1 MALEL
6 LLIILILYS
15 PSSRGIDKCVPSLA
29 ISAISISKLI
39 FMQVPSFDWTS
50 GQFMAH
56 TFTRSWME
64 LFTKSNDTFGAQLID
79 KVWAYSNGKT
89 SDLEI
94 KED

>member
-1 MALEL
+1 
-6 LLIILILYS
+6 
-15 PSSRGIDKCVPSLA
+15 
-29 ISAISISKLI
+29 
-39 FMQVPSFDWTS
+39 MQVPSFDWTS

-89 SDLEI
+89 SDLEMI
-94 KED
+94 ADVSDLASMTDLFSVMPEAEALMPEAEALP